1 MGNVN
6 FRNPSQ
12 FISSAAAIADGIADW
27 EEIKAARAIA
37 RDPVTAEERRQKH
50 RIRAA
55 KAYAAAYGIN
65 NWSVFMADKCYQ
77 PSREA
82 MVAAEAVLTPIHG
95 AYGSTLPDG
104 SRSRGGFDSYSCHGL
119 SGSDVRALWFIA
131 GCKDTAKFRFMV
143 RHWDRWEQPFKK
155 GDSFPFCVNYLRGS
169 RWLAANK
176 KFVDRNGEVASF
188 ARKAIAVLG
197 RLSPIARRAAV
208 EGVRLWDGNVGA
220 VNTPIRI
227 RDLNWDAVKR
237 TQDIL
242 RCGNAKVRLAL
253 LPDRAVIKEVTGQ
266 LPPVGRYI
274 DLMLTNT
281 AIAALVPHY
290 AMDRELWEMGIGPVS
305 LQNAKDLVLGNKTIG
320 HVVAGGQFADKVA
333 HQYLVENNHIGYVD
347 PMNWYARRIGVP
359 THRSVKVMDWMSYLQ
374 KKGWWSEM
382 EKTRTQIIGGEERQF
397 RAIDLLDEI
406 QEEDILTGKEGVA
419 VVLRRASERN
429 GEAFFQANKEDYRT
443 LRHGLPTWAKKMPRW
458 IKVLNT
464 RSALANEGRDLKHC
478 VGGYISAV
486 ETGKSI
492 ILSIS
497 SRHGRST
504 VECND
509 RMVIMQHR
517 GVSNGVPPS
526 RHDQLLRAFF
536 NKMR

>member
-1 MGNVN
+1 
-6 FRNPSQ
+6 
-12 FISSAAAIADGIADW
+12 
-27 EEIKAARAIA
+27 
-37 RDPVTAEERRQKH
+37 
-50 RIRAA
+50 
-55 KAYAAAYGIN
+55 
-65 NWSVFMADKCYQ
+65 
-77 PSREA
+77 
-82 MVAAEAVLTPIHG
+82 
-95 AYGSTLPDG
+95 
-104 SRSRGGFDSYSCHGL
+104 
-119 SGSDVRALWFIA
+119 
-131 GCKDTAKFRFMV
+131 
-143 RHWDRWEQPFKK
+143 
-155 GDSFPFCVNYLRGS
+155 
-169 RWLAANK
+169 
-176 KFVDRNGEVASF
+176 
-188 ARKAIAVLG
+188 
-197 RLSPIARRAAV
+197 
-208 EGVRLWDGNVGA
+208 
-220 VNTPIRI
+220 
-227 RDLNWDAVKR
+227 
-237 TQDIL
+237 
-242 RCGNAKVRLAL
+242 
-253 LPDRAVIKEVTGQ
+253 
-266 LPPVGRYI
+266 
-274 DLMLTNT
+274 
-281 AIAALVPHY
+281 
-290 AMDRELWEMGIGPVS
+290 
-305 LQNAKDLVLGNKTIG
+305 
-320 HVVAGGQFADKVA
+320 
-333 HQYLVENNHIGYVD
+333 
-347 PMNWYARRIGVP
+347 
-359 THRSVKVMDWMSYLQ
+359 
-374 KKGWWSEM
+374 M